1 MQIISRHNEPLKY
14 GHFFI
19 KRPEVIIQAAREA
32 YTDSFS
38 DLNNFAKARKKK
50 EAHKILE
57 SLGVF
62 YEEDRTRILQG
73 KADVQ
78 VDDDGLLCYVDH
90 EVTKQV
96 MKRIMNGKPPEI

>member
-1 MQIISRHNEPLKY
+1 MHSEPLKY

-19 KRPEVIIQAAREA
+19 KEPGTIIKAAREA

-38 DLNNFAKARKKK
+38 VYLNNFAKARKKK

-96 MKRIMNGKPPEI
+96 MKRIVNKPNESV